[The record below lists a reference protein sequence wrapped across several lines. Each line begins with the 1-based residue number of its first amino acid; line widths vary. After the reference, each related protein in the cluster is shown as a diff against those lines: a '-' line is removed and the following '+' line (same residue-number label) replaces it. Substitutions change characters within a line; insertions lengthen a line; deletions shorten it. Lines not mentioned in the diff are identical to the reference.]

1 MTISL
6 EEFLAMKGPCFDVR
20 SPKEYCHAKI
30 PGATNLALFSDVER
44 AIVGTAYKQQGKDIA
59 VRLGIKI
66 VGPKLDSMLTSALEH
81 DFSCHKARVYCW
93 RGGMRSG
100 FVKYFL
106 ETAGI
111 ASVQLKGGYK
121 AFRRFALNTLAK
133 PCKLFILGGF
143 TGCGK
148 TEVLQALKQENVPT
162 VDLEA
167 IACHKGSV
175 YGSLDGK
182 AQPSNEQFENELAL
196 NLFNFKSD
204 EPIWVEDESRLIGR
218 CQIPN
223 SFYEVMSHAPLFIL
237 NSSKEARMRRILA
250 EYGSFPREHLYESTK
265 KLEKRLGGA
274 KTKAVL
280 QFIEQNAAFEAMNLL
295 LDYYD
300 EAYEHALSRH
310 AGPIIRLSEGDLT
323 PSLWAERLRQASSI
337 PL

>member
-20 SPKEYCHAKI
+20 SPKEYLHAKV
-30 PGATNLALFSDVER
+30 PGAINLALFSDEER

-66 VGPKLDSMLTSALEH
+66 VGPKLDSMLTSVLAH
-81 DFSCHKARVYCW
+81 DLSGHKARVYCW

-100 FVKYFL
+100 FVKYLL

-111 ASVQLKGGYK
+111 PAVQLKGGYK
-121 AFRRFALNTLAK
+121 AFRRFAINALAK
-133 PCKLFILGGF
+133 PYKLFILGGF

-148 TEVLQALKQENVPT
+148 TEVLQALNQENVPT

-175 YGSLDGK
+175 YGALDGK
-182 AQPSNEQFENELAL
+182 HQPSNEQFENELAW
-196 NLFNFKSD
+196 NLSYFKND
-204 EPIWVEDESRLIGR
+204 EPIWLEDESRLIGR

-223 SFYEVMSHAPLFIL
+223 TFYETMRHAPIFVI
-237 NSSKEARMRRILA
+237 NSPKEARMKRILA

-280 QFIEQNAAFEAMNLL
+280 QFIEQNSPFDAMSLL

-310 AGPIIRLSEGDLT
+310 AGPIIRLPEGDLT
-323 PSLWAERLRQASSI
+323 PSLWARTLRDASSV